1 MRGARLTAWSDRGL
15 FERLADPRTARD
27 GGLEPPRPAPA
38 VRARIVSALRRGE
51 LVYGT
56 LHLIAL
62 AITLH
67 RRDRVV
73 VRRPRLEAPHLHA
86 ECRLRMALVQ
96 PDGVLRRLA
105 ELLGIR
111 AVVHDAV
118 VHVGAAGVVGRPPD
132 DRHMRLR
139 QFDLWPFGDLDARGF
154 LGRRRYLSGGRV
166 GAEEAT

>member
-1 MRGARLTAWSDRGL
+1 MRTRRGTWALARRPEPVYT
-15 FERLADPRTARD
+15 RTFLRNS
-27 GGLEPPRPAPA
+27 PF
-38 VRARIVSALRRGE
+38 ALRRSE
-51 LVYGT
+51 LAYLALQPV
-56 LHLIAL
+56 AL

-73 VRRPRLEAPHLHA
+73 VCRPRLEAPHLHA

-96 PDGVLRRLA
+96 RDGVLCHLA

-154 LGRRRYLSGGRV
+154 LGRRRYRR
-166 GAEEAT
+166 

>member
-1 MRGARLTAWSDRGL
+1 MRGARLAAWSDRGL

-51 LVYGT
+51 LVYVT

-96 PDGVLRRLA
+96 RDGVLRHLA

-111 AVVHDAV
+111 SA
-118 VHVGAAGVVGRPPD
+118 
-132 DRHMRLR
+132 
-139 QFDLWPFGDLDARGF
+139 
-154 LGRRRYLSGGRV
+154 RRRSERPSRRGCWSSTG
-166 GAEEAT
+166 